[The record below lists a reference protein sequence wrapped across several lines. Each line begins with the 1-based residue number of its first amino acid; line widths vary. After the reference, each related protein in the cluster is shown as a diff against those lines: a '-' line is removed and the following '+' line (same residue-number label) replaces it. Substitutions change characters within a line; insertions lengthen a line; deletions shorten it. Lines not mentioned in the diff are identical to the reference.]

1 VQDSI
6 TVAKGAANPAIVALP
21 SPMGGGSQPVGGYPI
36 YDGMTQFRRLA
47 PALVLLPL
55 LAACATADPSAPGVY
70 IAGAGDPVRGAALNA
85 PFQFGALEKQ
95 RGQPAKVA
103 LSLTQLEY
111 LTAQIPASGYWQN
124 QVSGTTILALQLG
137 RTEMRRALGIR
148 PDAQPAAVMSV
159 GARAALSTSDF
170 TLGGEGTLQRLAN
183 LPPLP
188 QAAAAAGQVN
198 NDVMGLNDLPFGR

>member
-1 VQDSI
+1 
-6 TVAKGAANPAIVALP
+6 
-21 SPMGGGSQPVGGYPI
+21 
-36 YDGMTQFRRLA
+36 MTQLRRLA
-47 PALVLLPL
+47 PVLILLPL

-70 IAGAGDPVRGAALNA
+70 VAGAGDPVRGAALNA
-85 PFQFGALEKQ
+85 PFQFGALDKQ

-111 LTAQIPASGYWQN
+111 LASQIPASGYWQN

-148 PDAQPAAVMSV
+148 PDAQPAAVMSGLRGAATALEAQDAA
-159 GARAALSTSDF
+159 GARTALSTPDF